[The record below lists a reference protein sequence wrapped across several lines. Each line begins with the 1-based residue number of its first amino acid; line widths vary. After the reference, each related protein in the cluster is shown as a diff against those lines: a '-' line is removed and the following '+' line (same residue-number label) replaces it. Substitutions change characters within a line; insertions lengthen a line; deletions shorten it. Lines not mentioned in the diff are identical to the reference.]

1 MKACQGQHFSIPVK
15 KNAHLFNKL
24 KPEET
29 IEILLTFRINSRS
42 QSHMNSHFSQS
53 DNQLERKKLSKAFEG
68 FQGHEELKDS
78 LPHCLSQSGA
88 LLLQSPTHPLHC
100 YVYVVG
106 YLKDEISVKHLS
118 KLVTTM
124 HRDSKD
130 YIRHVYNS
138 CCCHFQWNTCFSSCL
153 YDVLKKSTF
162 TALFATNTG

>member
-1 MKACQGQHFSIPVK
+1 
-15 KNAHLFNKL
+15 
-24 KPEET
+24 
-29 IEILLTFRINSRS
+29 
-42 QSHMNSHFSQS
+42 MNSHFSQS

-118 KLVTTM
+118 KLVTTT

-130 YIRHVYNS
+130 YIRHVYKS

-162 TALFATNTG
+162 TALFATNTGWINKWRCSDIAKQCVCVQLQNISTSFLLIRHSKVWNIYL